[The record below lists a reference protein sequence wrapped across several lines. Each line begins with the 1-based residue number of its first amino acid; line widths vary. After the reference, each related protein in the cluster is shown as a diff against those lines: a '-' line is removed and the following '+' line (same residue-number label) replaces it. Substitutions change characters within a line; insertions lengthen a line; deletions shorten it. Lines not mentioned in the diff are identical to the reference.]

1 MAWKNHFLK
10 GRDVFSNYNLYGIP
24 FTKVKSL
31 EDLENMRDGFFA
43 ADELWLWLDAR
54 TSTKQLNK
62 VTSDILLKSRKR
74 GLTYC
79 FTSQN
84 MRQLDTRV
92 RNVLDFTLYPVM
104 KANEA
109 LCQGLVFRG
118 GKPNQSSFMKTIRF
132 RPRPVYSM
140 FNSREEVPPLE
151 QTSDKPLCEEYREPH
166 EEIGED
172 YEVI

>member
-1 MAWKNHFLK
+1 MK
-10 GRDVFSNYNLYGIP
+10 GRDIFSNYNLYGIP

-54 TSTKQLNK
+54 TSTKQINK

-84 MRQLDTRV
+84 MKQLDTRV
-92 RNVLDFTLYPVM
+92 RNVLDFTVYPV
-104 KANEA
+104 N
-109 LCQGLVFRG
+109 
-118 GKPNQSSFMKTIRF
+118 
-132 RPRPVYSM
+132 
-140 FNSREEVPPLE
+140 NSRLSVV
-151 QTSDKPLCEEYREPH
+151 C
-166 EEIGED
+166 
-172 YEVI
+172 